1 METQQKL
8 IQTQTNNIMK
18 FTKLLA
24 AAALAAL
31 TFFTSC
37 QQKEEQL
44 GDASI
49 SASPTSMEF
58 VASDAPSQPVTL
70 KATRKWRVES
80 QPEWVVL
87 DKEEG
92 NGSSSAQTVVVSVED
107 NDGFNRSGDIVFSIG
122 IRKAAVHV
130 EQAGEAGELVASG
143 KGTVESPFN
152 VLGAIAYVDSLGADV
167 ASEVEVYIKGKVSQI
182 EEEFSFSYGNGTFFI
197 TDDGTVDTPKF
208 YIFRV
213 KYINNEAW
221 TIKNP
226 QIAKGDEVVVCSKVV
241 NYKGNTPETVM
252 LSSKQTGG
260 PYNGYL
266 YSINGSTE
274 AQETIPDFSNA
285 PKKTVA
291 EFIAAAN
298 EKDFFIL
305 NGAVSNFNASYCS
318 FDLTDKTGSIYVY
331 NVANA
336 DEWKAQINNKDTVT
350 LAGAYAVYKKT
361 GEPDKHEVV
370 SAWIMEKKDA
380 PQQTVFE
387 DKTVAEF
394 ITLADT
400 VIAYRLSGMVS
411 SFVKGKNKQN
421 VDYMQFNLTDG
432 SKINGAEAKVLVY
445 GFKAGQF
452 EEWNEKI
459 SNGGTVTLRG
469 VYKPYVKDGVT
480 THEVMDAFIEDFED
494 APEVEE
500 EAEGDGTLA
509 SPYNVLGVMGFIE
522 AADFST
528 SGKDKDV
535 YVTGKI
541 YQIDTPFSATEDAVF
556 WISSTG
562 TINAKPFEAY
572 KVKYLGNKAWQAGQ
586 RALEV
591 GDEVVL
597 YGKVK
602 KYNSTYETGTGAY
615 LYSLN
620 GATTDDSPVLGVA
633 SKAISVAYNATSA
646 TISVTGNVHWT
657 ATGTGCTVA
666 PAEGDNEGDV
676 TVSFAANTEETA
688 KTYKV
693 VISTTASVAQNN
705 IEVTITQAAKPAA
718 GQPIVIAL
726 DFTSASPATGFPTA
740 SGDNKKDGTYTIDG
754 YTFAFHAANS
764 FYWASQNKCI
774 IIGKANSYIEL
785 PAVDEMKLTEVEFLT
800 GANASE
806 NVIIDIYKAS
816 TALKINTEK
825 IKKATK
831 YTWTVAGEA
840 GVSYRIYI
848 TNAYNAQFQTI
859 KLTYSPAE

>member
-1 METQQKL
+1 
-8 IQTQTNNIMK
+8 MK

-49 SASPTSMEF
+49 SASPSSMEF

-80 QPEWVVL
+80 KPEWVVL

-92 NGSSSAQTVVVSVED
+92 NASSSAQTVVVSVED
-107 NDGFNRSGDIVFSIG
+107 NDGFNRSGDVVFSIG

-130 EQAGEAGELVASG
+130 VQAGDAGELVASG

-182 EEEFSFSYGNGTFFI
+182 EEAFSFSYGNGTFFI

-213 KYINNEAW
+213 KYINNAAW

-252 LSSKQTGG
+252 LGSKQTGG

-274 AQETIPDFSNA
+274 AQETIPDFSDR

-298 EKDFFIL
+298 ENEFFIL
-305 NGAVSNFNASYCS
+305 SGAVSNFNASYCS

-331 NVANA
+331 SVANP
-336 DEWKAQINNKDTVT
+336 DEWKTQINNKDTVT

-400 VIAYRLSGMVS
+400 VVAYRLSGLVS

-421 VDYMQFNLTDG
+421 VEYMQFDLTDG
-432 SKINGAEAKVLVY
+432 SKIDGVEAKVLVY
-445 GFKAGQF
+445 GFKAGQY

-459 SNGGTVTLRG
+459 SNGGTVTLHG
-469 VYKPYVKDGVT
+469 LYQPYVKDGVT
-480 THEVMDAFIEDFED
+480 THEVMDAYIEEFEA
-494 APEVEE
+494 APVIEE

-509 SPYNVLGVMGFIE
+509 TPYNVLGVMGFID
-522 AADFST
+522 ADDFNT

-541 YQIDTPFSATEDAVF
+541 SQIVTPFSTTADAVF

-562 TINAKPFEAY
+562 AVSPNQFEAY
-572 KVKYLGNKAWQAGQ
+572 RVKYLGNKAWQAGQ

-597 YGKVK
+597 YGKVT
-602 KYNSTYETGTGAY
+602 KYQSTYETSSGKAY
-615 LYSLN
+615 IYSIN
-620 GATTDDSPVLGVA
+620 GKTEDDSPVLGVA

-646 TISVTGNVHWT
+646 TVSVTGNVHWT
-657 ATGTGCTVA
+657 AAGTGCTVA
-666 PAEGDNEGDV
+666 PAEGDNEGEI

-693 VISTTASVAQNN
+693 VISTTASVAENN

-718 GQPIVIAL
+718 GQPVIIDL
-726 DFTSASPATGFPTA
+726 DFTQSAPSADFPVDSA
-740 SGDNKKDGTYTIDG
+740 NGKKDGTYTFGG
-754 YTFAFHAANS
+754 YKVVFHAASS
-764 FYWASQNKCI
+764 FYWNSKDKYI
-774 IIGKANSYIEL
+774 LIGKANSYIEL
-785 PAVDEMKLTEVEFLT
+785 PAIDEMKLTKVEFLT

-806 NVIIDIYKAS
+806 NVIIDIYKGS

-825 IKKATK
+825 IKKGTTYNWDIA
-831 YTWTVAGEA
+831 AGEV
-840 GVSYRIYI
+840 GVSYRIYV
-848 TNAYNAQFQTI
+848 TNAYNAQFQKI

>member
-1 METQQKL
+1 
-8 IQTQTNNIMK
+8 MK

-182 EEEFSFSYGNGTFFI
+182 EEAFSFSYGNGTFFI

-305 NGAVSNFNASYCS
+305 SGAVSNFNASYCS

-336 DEWKAQINNKDTVT
+336 DEWKTQINNKDTVT

-480 THEVMDAFIEDFED
+480 THEVMDAFIEDFEA

-562 TINAKPFEAY
+562 TIYAKPFEAY

-597 YGKVK
+597 YGKVT
-602 KYNSTYETGTGAY
+602 KYNNTYETSSGKAY
-615 LYSLN
+615 IYSIN
-620 GATTDDSPVLGVA
+620 GNTVDDSPVLGVA
-633 SKAISVAYNATSA
+633 SKAISVAFNATSA
-646 TISVTGNVHWT
+646 TVSVTGNVHWT
-657 ATGTGCTVA
+657 AAGTGCTVA
-666 PAEGDNEGDV
+666 PAEGDNEGDI
-676 TVSFAANTEETA
+676 TVSFAANSQKTE

-693 VISTTASVAQNN
+693 VISTTESVAENN
-705 IEVTITQAAKPAA
+705 IEVTITQGAA
-718 GQPIVIAL
+718 GQPIVIDL
-726 DFTSASPATGFPTA
+726 DFASASPAADFPTSA
-740 SGDNKKDGTYTIDG
+740 GPKDGSYSFNG
-754 YTFAFHAANS
+754 FTFVFHAS
-764 FYWASQNKCI
+764 TSYYWSSQNKCI
-774 IIGKANSYIEL
+774 LIGKADSYIEL
-785 PAVDEMKLTEVEFLT
+785 PAIDGMKLTEVEFLT
-800 GANASE
+800 GANASSK
-806 NVIIDIYKAS
+806 VIIDIYKGN
-816 TALKINTEK
+816 TALGINTAANNK
-825 IKKATK
+825 GTK
-831 YTWTVAGEA
+831 YTWAVEGEA

-848 TNAYNAQFQTI
+848 TNANNAQFQTL